1 MYGDFNFS
9 TVWGTFICYFFIR
22 AILVVMNGSDFHLI
36 SHLLMTKDVQYL
48 FRCLW
53 SFAYLL
59 WRNVRW
65 SVLNIF
71 YINLFVC
78 VCVIEIFWCV
88 CVYLC
93 ATRCLKPVQVPI
105 YFFFSTY
112 FASTFRTVIRVDRL
126 CHVPGCAL

>member
-9 TVWGTFICYFFIR
+9 TVWETFICYFFIR

-59 WRNVRW
+59 SRNVRW

-71 YINLFVC
+71 YINLFV
-78 VCVIEIFWCV
+78 CV